1 VKAVSVIDTFA
12 GIQIN
17 HVPVMNGLD
26 VDSMQLPC
34 PDLQEYLV
42 QTLEPTATKA
52 VTVQLKLHFIREHM
66 TWQI

>member
-1 VKAVSVIDTFA
+1 VKADSVIDTFA

-17 HVPVMNGLD
+17 HVPVMSSAA

-42 QTLEPTATKA
+42 QQLEPTATKA